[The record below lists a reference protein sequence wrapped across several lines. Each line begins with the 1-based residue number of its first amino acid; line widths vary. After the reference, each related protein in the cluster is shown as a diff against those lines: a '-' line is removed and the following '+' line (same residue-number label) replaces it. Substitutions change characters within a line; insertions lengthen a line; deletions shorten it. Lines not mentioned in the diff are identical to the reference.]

1 MVVIVEQLPLDLYY
15 LGVEILVGVGPGS
28 VEVLAYQ
35 VTPAAQDLD
44 SVVLSVVLISYQFLE
59 SEATSWKS

>member
-28 VEVLAYQ
+28 VEVLAHQ
-35 VTPAAQDLD
+35 VTPEQKGQ
-44 SVVLSVVLISYQFLE
+44 SGGNGRMCVVRVCSLQFRID
-59 SEATSWKS
+59 

>member
-1 MVVIVEQLPLDLYY
+1 MIVIEEQLLLDLHY
-15 LGVEILVGVGPGS
+15 LGVKVEVGVGPGS

-44 SVVLSVVLISYQFLE
+44 SVVLSIILISYQFLE